1 MNFGENCLKLKIAN
15 IFNRVDHG
23 SLKYIHPK
31 LLSKIL
37 VNYDVKVAH
46 NISNRLELATFSQL
60 IDDHELK
67 RYIIENSR

>member
-1 MNFGENCLKLKIAN
+1 MNFGENCLKLKIAE

-23 SLKYIHPK
+23 SLKCIRPK

-37 VNYDVKVAH
+37 VDYDVKVAH

-60 IDDHELK
+60 IDDHEH
-67 RYIIENSR
+67 RRW

>member
-1 MNFGENCLKLKIAN
+1 MPSKESCLKLNIAN
-15 IFNRVDHG
+15 ILEKVNHD
-23 SLKYIHPK
+23 SLKCIRPK
-31 LLSKIL
+31 LLYKIL
-37 VNYDVKVAH
+37 VEYDANVAH